1 MSAESK
7 EGLIELDDSPL
18 PKIRPNFNNNLNTYK
33 KPSNKQSPFS
43 VSNKIVVGNDN
54 KEKPMASSNNSKR
67 QTTKNNQ
74 NKGNKKKNKVKS
86 QSNNELAPIRIQST
100 LFIKGRDYLQSL
112 KNNIYLL

>member
-33 KPSNKQSPFS
+33 KSGNKQSPFS
-43 VSNKIVVGNDN
+43 VSNKIVVSNDN
-54 KEKPMASSNNSKR
+54 KEKPMASSNNFKR
-67 QTTKNNQ
+67 QTTKNNG
-74 NKGNKKKNKVKS
+74 KKKKNQVKS